1 MPEKF
6 AIQVNGLTK
15 IYPPDLRAVDGLD
28 LEVKNGEIMAL
39 LGPNGAGKST
49 TIRVLSTLSG
59 FDSGRAL
66 VGGID
71 VDTDPEGV
79 RRTIG
84 VVAQKTGVDYFLT
97 GRENMTLQGQMYRMK
112 KADIRA
118 RIEELAK
125 YFELEQ
131 SLDKTVA
138 SYSGGMARKL
148 DIASALIHRPRILY
162 LDEPTLGLD
171 IRSRKIL
178 WRHIEELN
186 RNFGLTIL
194 LTTHYLEEADKLA
207 HRVAIINAGKIRIIG
222 TPDELKNGIHGD
234 SVVLTFETAG
244 TAERAYAERLQQT
257 GLSRDAVWEGDNLHL
272 YVDNGAASIPQIIEL
287 AGPANVHVKS
297 LSYARPTLD
306 DVFLKYTGASMQET
320 KEEEGEQWWTQWAG
334 KGGGRGDWKK
344 MAAKWGYVESEDG
357 EGEWQG
363 NEWVDKDGNPRAPA
377 GTPGDSAQSS
387 ASAPAS
393 SPEMNEDAGT
403 AWQGNEWVDAEGRPR
418 DAQAAGAWKGNQ
430 WVDEHGKPRKPDEPS
445 ASVAASGGAS
455 ASGDQQPEWQGNRW
469 VDKQGHQIGDWGNAP
484 DWKGNDWVDE
494 DGKPRSDWNTSAD
507 SAPAAPSPADSSDS
521 ASAQSGEGRSEWQGN
536 RWVDAE
542 GHQVGDWGNA
552 PDWKGNEWV
561 DEEGKPRGD
570 WSRKNER
577 S

>member
-6 AIQVNGLTK
+6 AIQVSGLTK
-15 IYPPDLRAVDGLD
+15 VYPPDLRAVDGLD
-28 LEVKNGEIMAL
+28 LEVKAGEIMAL

-125 YFELEQ
+125 YFELEN
-131 SLDKTVA
+131 SLDKAVA

-186 RNFGLTIL
+186 RKFGLTIL

-207 HRVAIINAGKIRIIG
+207 HRVAIINAGKIQIIG

-244 TAERAYAERLQQT
+244 AAERAYAEQLKQT
-257 GLSRDAVWEGDNLHL
+257 GLSRNAVWEGNNLHL
-272 YVDNGAASIPQIIEL
+272 YVDNGAASIPQIIEQT
-287 AGPANVHVKS
+287 GPANVHVKS
-297 LSYARPTLD
+297 LSFARPTLD
-306 DVFLKYTGASMQET
+306 DVFLKYTGASMLET

-334 KGGGRGDWKK
+334 KGGARGDWKK
-344 MAAKWGYVESEDG
+344 TAAKWGYVESEDG

-363 NEWVDKDGNPRAPA
+363 NEWVDKDGNPRVPA
-377 GTPGDSAQSS
+377 TDATSDSAPPADGAPDK
-387 ASAPAS
+387 ASAPS
-393 SPEMNEDAGT
+393 AGSQPAAA

-418 DAQAAGAWKGNQ
+418 DSQATAGGWKGNE
-430 WVDEHGKPRKPDEPS
+430 WVDENGKPREQSEPS
-445 ASVAASGGAS
+445 SAKAASSEARSSSEAASSGEGA
-455 ASGDQQPEWQGNRW
+455 QKEWQGNRW
-469 VDKQGHQIGDWGNAP
+469 VDK
-484 DWKGNDWVDE
+484 
-494 DGKPRSDWNTSAD
+494 
-507 SAPAAPSPADSSDS
+507 
-521 ASAQSGEGRSEWQGN
+521 
-536 RWVDAE
+536 E
-542 GHQVGDWGNA
+542 GHQVGDWGKA
-552 PDWKGNEWV
+552 SDWKGNEWV
-561 DEEGKPRGD
+561 DEEGKPRSD
-570 WSRKNER
+570 WNRENER

>member
-1 MPEKF
+1 MSEKF

-28 LEVKNGEIMAL
+28 LEVRTGEIMAL

-59 FDSGRAL
+59 FDSGRAI

-71 VDTDPEGV
+71 VDSDPEGV
-79 RRTIG
+79 RRAIG

-97 GRENMTLQGQMYRMK
+97 GRENMMLQGQMYRMK

-125 YFELEQ
+125 YFELEN

-244 TAERAYAERLQQT
+244 PAERAYAERLKQA
-257 GLSRDAVWEGDNLHL
+257 GLTRDAVWEGNNLHL

-306 DVFLKYTGASMQET
+306 DVFLKYTGSSMLET

-334 KGGGRGDWKK
+334 KGGARGDWKK

-363 NEWVDKDGNPRAPA
+363 NEWVDKDGNPRVP
-377 GTPGDSAQSS
+377 
-387 ASAPAS
+387 
-393 SPEMNEDAGT
+393 MNESNAAPQVSPAPQTDAQT
-403 AWQGNEWVDAEGRPR
+403 SSAWQGNEWVDAEGRPR
-418 DAQAAGAWKGNQ
+418 NTQTSEGWKGNQ
-430 WVDEHGKPRKPDEPS
+430 WVDEHGRPRQQQSEP
-445 ASVAASGGAS
+445 AQDAVPTAAAEN
-455 ASGDQQPEWQGNRW
+455 AEEWQGNRW
-469 VDKQGHQIGDWGNAP
+469 VDKEGRQIGNWGDSP
-484 DWKGNDWVDE
+484 DWKGNEWVDTE
-494 DGKPRSDWNTSAD
+494 GKPRSDWNAGSD
-507 SAPAAPSPADSSDS
+507 PSSRSDAGS
-521 ASAQSGEGRSEWQGN
+521 PEAEAEKWDGN
-536 RWVDAE
+536 RWVDKE
-542 GHQVGDWGNA
+542 GRQIGNWGDS

-570 WSRKNER
+570 WSRRNER